1 MSNSTNTKRFAV
13 AVSFPDEHR
22 PFVRNVVKRLAEKL
36 GRERIFYD
44 EWYEAELVG
53 IDGDLKLRR
62 FYREQSELVAPFFSE
77 HYRKPWCE
85 IEWSAIR
92 AMLPERRAEGAVIP
106 VRMDGTE
113 ILGWEPIDFE
123 IRRKKRSGKQI
134 ADIILEIY
142 RNRHPDDAA
151 SQPEAPPLSPRDPTP
166 PATLFPHGI
175 DQLKAYGDGFA
186 GRTENIAALDEAWGH
201 GRRVFVLHAE
211 GGAGKT
217 RILLKW
223 LKDLRGDEDGWRGA
237 GGVFV
242 HSFYSQG
249 SDERRSASS
258 EVFFQQ
264 ALDYFDVK
272 GDEPIGDPAEKAR
285 RLAQAILAKRGLLI
299 LDGLE
304 PLQHPPA
311 FNQGRLEDPAIFHLL
326 LAMANAAPGSARKP
340 RALCVVT
347 SRQPVVELQPHEG
360 RVVVQRE
367 LAPLSPDA
375 GCTLLRELSVRGTDK
390 ELRDAVT
397 QFHGH
402 AYSLMLLGSYLR
414 DATED
419 RHIRRHQEI
428 PLLSE
433 DREHGSHAGRLFHA
447 YMAHL
452 GADSPEVAVL
462 RLLGF
467 FDHPAKRELLRV
479 LIRSLGDA
487 GSQDSVVEDNHPFA
501 ALAGLDP
508 DGLQRPLN
516 RLQRLQ
522 LIIFG
527 DTGAV
532 DAHPLL
538 RQWFAHEVKGQ
549 FPDAWRRGHRGLF
562 EHLTETTP
570 QRPDTLEGL
579 EPLYQAVAHGC
590 QANLHQKACD
600 DVYCER
606 ILRGTGPDGFY
617 SANKLGA
624 FGADLGAVTCFF
636 TRPWRE
642 PSANL
647 SPADQGWLLNQ
658 AAIRLRALGR
668 LREAVEPMR
677 AGLEMN
683 IDREDWRNAAVRVSN
698 LSQLQVTLGELGG
711 AMEDAKR
718 AVELADR
725 SGDEF
730 QQMGKRTSHGDAL
743 HQAGRYQEARA
754 LFAEA
759 EDIQRKR
766 QPQLPRL
773 YSLQGFQYCDL
784 LLSEAER
791 AAWQCWLSLAPRL
804 PPGRL
809 DAGWAKARKHRAHG
823 HAHDGHGAR
832 GTFAH
837 PTAHGEIEDARK
849 PHHGALPPGAP
860 PSRAALPTRQQCD
873 ALIAQCD
880 AVMERAEEALSI
892 AEQGGLS
899 HLTIAL
905 DQLTLARAGLYR
917 DLLSA
922 APGHSGDQKGTSLA
936 SGAGDST
943 HLEGSSANAPADG
956 TTNGAADD
964 AVGDTFGDAPVGN
977 TQGSDVP
984 GVDVAERLAAAV
996 AELRKA
1002 GDMTHLPRGLL
1013 TQAWHGALMGDLP
1026 RAARSAL
1033 AEAEDI
1039 ARNGPMPLFLADIL
1053 LTRARLFGFGG
1064 ADNYGAPSARADVA
1078 EARALIERHGYRRRD
1093 GELRDVEAALRGAM
1107 RGDGSTD

>member
-1 MSNSTNTKRFAV
+1 MSKPTNTKRFAV

-22 PFVRNVVKRLAEKL
+22 RFVRNVVERLAEEL

-44 EWYEAELVG
+44 EWYEAELAG
-53 IDGDLKLRR
+53 ADGDLKLREL
-62 FYREQSELVAPFFSE
+62 YREHSELVAPFFSE
-77 HYRKPWCE
+77 HYKKPWCE

-92 AMLPERRAEGAVIP
+92 AMLQKRRAEDAVIP

-113 ILGWEPIDFE
+113 IPGWEPIDFE
-123 IRRKKRSGKQI
+123 IRRKKRSGKKI

-151 SQPEAPPLSPRDPTP
+151 FQAEAPPLSPRDPTP
-166 PATLFPHGI
+166 PATLFLHGI

-186 GRTENIAALDEAWGH
+186 GRTEDMAALDEAWGH

-217 RILLKW
+217 RVLVKW
-223 LKDLRGDEDGWRGA
+223 LNDLRDHGWRGA

-272 GDEPIGDPAEKAR
+272 GDEPTGDPAEKAR

-326 LAMANAAPGSARKP
+326 LAMANAAPAPGSARKP

-375 GCTLLRELSVRGTDK
+375 GCALLRELSVRGTDS

-419 RHIRRHQEI
+419 RHIRRYQEI

-433 DREHGSHAGRLFHA
+433 DREHGSHAGRLFRA
-447 YMAHL
+447 YVAHL
-452 GADSPEVAVL
+452 GADGPEVAVL

-467 FDHPAKRELLRV
+467 FDRPAKRKLLRV

-527 DTGAV
+527 NGAV

-538 RQWFAHEVKGQ
+538 RQWFAHEVKSQ

-562 EHLTETTP
+562 DHLTETTP

-590 QANLHQKACD
+590 EANLHQKACV
-600 DVYCER
+600 DVYLKR

-617 SANKLGA
+617 STKKLGA

-647 SPADQGWLLNQ
+647 SPADQGWLLGE
-658 AAIRLRALGR
+658 AATRLRALGR
-668 LREAVEPMR
+668 LREALEPMR
-677 AGLEMN
+677 AGLEMA
-683 IDREDWRNAAVRVSN
+683 IGQEDWPNAARSAGN
-698 LSQLQVTLGELGG
+698 LSELQLTLGELGG

-725 SGDEF
+725 VKGWDI
-730 QQMGKRTSHGDAL
+730 QMIMRTTHGDAL
-743 HQAGRYQEARA
+743 HQAGKHQEARA
-754 LFAEA
+754 LFAAA

-766 QPQLPRL
+766 QPEYPRL
-773 YSLQGFQYCDL
+773 YSLWGFRYCEL

-791 AAWQCWLSLAPRL
+791 AAWRCWLSLAPRL

-809 DAGWAKARKHRAHG
+809 DAGWAKACKRRAHG
-823 HAHDGHGAR
+823 HDGHGAR

-837 PTAHGEIEDARK
+837 PTARGEIEDARK

-860 PSRAALPTRQQCD
+860 PSRAASPTRQQCD
-873 ALIAQCD
+873 ALIAQCN

-905 DQLTLARAGLYR
+905 DQLTLARAELYR
-917 DLLSA
+917 NLLSA
-922 APGHSGDQKGTSLA
+922 APGHSGDRKGMPA

-943 HLEGSSANAPADG
+943 DLEGSSGNAPAGG
-956 TTNGAADD
+956 TTDGAADD
-964 AVGDTFGDAPVGN
+964 AVGDTFGDTPVGN
-977 TQGSDVP
+977 AQGSGVP
-984 GVDVAERLAAAV
+984 GVDVAERLATAV
-996 AELRKA
+996 AGLRKA
-1002 GDMTHLPRGLL
+1002 NTTHHLPRSLL
-1013 TQAWHGALMGDLP
+1013 TEAWHGALMGDLP
-1026 RAARSAL
+1026 WARSAL

-1039 ARNGPMPLFLADIL
+1039 AGNGPMPLFLADIF
-1053 LTRARLFGFGG
+1053 LTRARILGFGG
-1064 ADNYGAPSARADVA
+1064 AEDYGTTSARADVA

-1093 GELRDVEAALRGAM
+1093 GELRDVEAALHGAM